1 MRAKRIA
8 NIRWTYGERIREL
21 EKEEKKEERKQI
33 RFAKVRITM
42 TKIFSMDI
50 AGRTLKVTIGKV
62 AAQANGAAFIQYG
75 DTTVLS
81 TATASD
87 KPRDGIDFFPL
98 SVEYEEKL
106 YAVGKIPGGFNKRAG
121 KASENAILTSRVIDR
136 PMRPLFPKDYR
147 NDVTLNNMVMAVDTE
162 CRPELVAMLG
172 ASIAT
177 SISDI
182 PFDGPCASTQ
192 VGLIDGEFILNP
204 SQKQWKESDLN
215 LTVAS
220 TAQKVIMIEAGA
232 NEVPEAK
239 MIEAIYLAHDE
250 NQKIIEFINGIVA
263 EVGKPKHEYTSCA
276 IPAELFEEMKRIV
289 TPEEMEVAVFTDD
302 KQTREENIKKI
313 QEQLEEAFAENEE
326 WLGLIGEALYQY
338 EKKTVRKMIL
348 KDHKR
353 PDGREI
359 TQIRPLAA
367 EVDIIPRVHGSAMFT
382 RGQTQICNVT
392 TLAPL
397 SEAQKVDGLDA
408 NVDSK
413 RYMHHY
419 NFPAYSVGETK
430 VSRGP
435 GRREIGHG
443 ALAERALIAVLP
455 SEEEFPYAIRT
466 VSETFESNG
475 STSMA
480 STCASCMS
488 LMAAGVPIKKM
499 VAGISCGLVTGDTDD
514 DFVLLTDIQGLEDF
528 FGDMDF
534 KVTGTTEGI
543 TAIQMDIK
551 IHGLTRPIV
560 EGAIA
565 RCREARLFIMDTC
578 MKPAIAEPRK
588 EVGEF
593 APKIVQIQIDPAKI
607 GDVVGQRGKTINTI
621 IERTGVKIDITDEGA
636 VSVSGVDK
644 EQMNNAVKMIQTIAS
659 DFEEGKMYEGVV
671 TSIKE
676 FGAFI
681 EFAPGKEGMV
691 HISKIAKER
700 INRVEDVL
708 TLGDKVKVVCLG
720 KDKMGR
726 ISFSIKDAQ

>member
-1 MRAKRIA
+1 MNEMYNGTFSVNK
-8 NIRWTYGERIREL
+8 
-21 EKEEKKEERKQI
+21 EKQFK
-33 RFAKVRITM
+33 T
-42 TKIFSMDI
+42 FSMELG
-50 AGRTLKVTIGKV
+50 GRTLSVDIGRV
-62 AAQANGAAFIQYG
+62 SAQANGAAFMHYG

-106 YAVGKIPGGFNKRAG
+106 YAVGKIPGGFNKREG

-147 NDVTLNNMVMAVDTE
+147 NDVTLNNMVMSVDPQ

-172 ASIAT
+172 SAIAT
-177 SISDI
+177 AISDI
-182 PFDGPCASTQ
+182 PFDGPCATTQ
-192 VGLIDGEFILNP
+192 LGMVDGEFIVNP
-204 SQKQWKESDLN
+204 SQEQWKNGDLQ

-220 TAQKVIMIEAGA
+220 TSTKVIMIEAGA
-232 NEVPEAK
+232 NEIPEAK
-239 MIEAIYLAHDE
+239 MIEAIYKCHE
-250 NQKIIEFINGIVA
+250 INQTIIEFINKMVA
-263 EVGKPKHEYTSCA
+263 EVGKEKHAYESCA
-276 IPAELFEEMKRIV
+276 IPEDMFAKMKEIV
-289 TPEEMEVAVFTDD
+289 TPEEMEVAVFTDE
-302 KQTREENIKKI
+302 KQVREENIRQITEKF
-313 QEQLEEAFAENEE
+313 EEAFAENED
-326 WLGLIGEALYQY
+326 WLAILGEAVYQY
-338 EKKTVRKMIL
+338 QKKTVRKMIL

-353 PDGREI
+353 PDGRQI

-397 SEAQKVDGLDA
+397 SEAQKVDGLDE
-408 NVDSK
+408 NETTK

-419 NFPAYSVGETK
+419 NFPSYSVGETK
-430 VSRGP
+430 PSRGP

-443 ALAERALIAVLP
+443 ALAEKALVPVLP
-455 SEEEFPYAIRT
+455 SEEEFPYAIRS

-475 STSMA
+475 STSMG

-488 LMAAGVPIKKM
+488 LMAAGVPIKRM
-499 VAGISCGLVTGDTDD
+499 VAGISCGLVTGETDD
-514 DFVLLTDIQGLEDF
+514 DYVLLTDIQGLEDF

-565 RCREARLFIMDTC
+565 RCHDARLYIMDNC

-588 EVGEF
+588 EVGEY
-593 APKIVQIQIDPAKI
+593 APKIIQMQIEPEKI
-607 GDVVGQRGKTINTI
+607 GDVVGQRGKTINAI
-621 IERTGVKIDITDEGA
+621 IDQTGVKIDITDDGF
-636 VSVSGVDK
+636 VSICGTDK
-644 EQMNNAVKMIQTIAS
+644 AMMDKAAEMIKIITTE
-659 DFEEGKMYEGVV
+659 FEEGQVFKGKVI
-671 TSIKE
+671 SIKE
-676 FGAFI
+676 FGAFL

-691 HISKIAKER
+691 HISKISKER
-700 INRVEDVL
+700 INHVEDVL
-708 TLGDKVKVVCLG
+708 TLGDVVTVVCLG

-726 ISFSIKDAQ
+726 ISFSMKDVAQQ

>member
-1 MRAKRIA
+1 MYKS
-8 NIRWTYGERIREL
+8 YSMEL
-21 EKEEKKEERKQI
+21 
-33 RFAKVRITM
+33 
-42 TKIFSMDI
+42 
-50 AGRTLKVTIGKV
+50 AGRTLTVDIGRV
-62 AAQANGAAFIQYG
+62 AKQANGAALMHYG
-75 DTTVLS
+75 DTTVLA
-81 TATASD
+81 TATAS
-87 KPRDGIDFFPL
+87 KEPREGIDFFPL
-98 SVEYEEKL
+98 SVEYEEKM
-106 YAVGKIPGGFNKRAG
+106 YAVGKIPGGFNKREG

-147 NDVTLNNMVMAVDTE
+147 NDVTLNNMVMSVDPA

-172 ASIAT
+172 AAIAT
-177 SISDI
+177 CISDI
-182 PFDGPCASTQ
+182 PFDGPCAMTQ
-192 VGLIDGEFILNP
+192 VGMIDGELIINP
-204 SQKQWKESDLN
+204 SQEQWKNGDLN

-220 TAQKVIMIEAGA
+220 TREKVIMIEAGA
-232 NEVPEAK
+232 NEIPEAV
-239 MIEAIYLAHDE
+239 MIDAIYKAHE
-250 NQKIIEFINGIVA
+250 VNQTIISFIDGIVA

-276 IPAELFEEMKRIV
+276 IPAEMFEEMKKIV

-302 KQTREENIKKI
+302 KQTREENIKNITEK
-313 QEQLEEAFAENEE
+313 LSEAFAENEE
-326 WLGLIGEALYQY
+326 WLAVLGEAVYQY

-382 RGQTQICNVT
+382 RGQTQICNVC

-397 SEAQKVDGLDA
+397 SEAQKVDGLDE
-408 NVDSK
+408 NETSK
-413 RYMHHY
+413 RYMHQY
-419 NFPAYSVGETK
+419 NFPSYSVGETK

-443 ALAERALIAVLP
+443 ALAERALIPVLP

-499 VAGISCGLVTGDTDD
+499 VAGISCGLVTGETDE

-565 RCREARLFIMDTC
+565 RCREARLFIMDNC
-578 MKPAIAEPRK
+578 MKKAIAAPRT
-588 EVGEF
+588 EVGKY
-593 APKIVQIQIDPAKI
+593 APKIISIQIDPEKI
-607 GDVVGQRGKTINTI
+607 GDVVGQRGKTINEI
-621 IERTGVKIDITDEGA
+621 IARTGVKIDITDDGK
-636 VSVSGVDK
+636 VSVCGTDK
-644 EQMNNAVKMIQTIAS
+644 VMMDKAVEMIKIITT
-659 DFEEGKMYEGVV
+659 DFEEGQIFKGKVV
-671 TSIKE
+671 SIKE

-700 INRVEDVL
+700 IEHVEDVL
-708 TLGDKVKVVCLG
+708 TLGDVVTVVCLG

-726 ISFSIKDAQ
+726 ISFSMKDVAQQ

>member
-1 MRAKRIA
+1 MYQSFK
-8 NIRWTYGERIREL
+8 
-21 EKEEKKEERKQI
+21 
-33 RFAKVRITM
+33 
-42 TKIFSMDI
+42 MDLADRQLVVDI
-50 AGRTLKVTIGKV
+50 NRVGK
-62 AAQANGAAFIQYG
+62 QANGCAFMHYG
-75 DTTVLS
+75 DTTVLC
-81 TATASD
+81 TATASE
-87 KPRDGIDFFPL
+87 KPREGIDFFPL

-106 YAVGKIPGGFNKRAG
+106 YAVGKIPGGFNKREG

-147 NDVTLNNMVMAVDTE
+147 NDVTLNNMVMSVDPE
-162 CRPELVAMLG
+162 CRPELVAMIG
-172 ASIAT
+172 AAIAT
-177 SISDI
+177 CISDI
-182 PFDGPCASTQ
+182 PFDGPCAMTQ
-192 VGLIDGEFILNP
+192 MGMIDGELIVNP
-204 SQKQWKESDLN
+204 SQEQWKVGDLN

-220 TAQKVIMIEAGA
+220 TREKVIMIEAGA
-232 NEVPEAK
+232 NEIPEAK
-239 MIEAIYLAHDE
+239 MIEAIYKAHE
-250 NQKIIEFINGIVA
+250 INQTIIDFIDKIVA
-263 EVGKPKHEYTSCA
+263 EVGKKKHEYTSCA
-276 IPAELFEEMKRIV
+276 IPAEMFEEMKKIV
-289 TPEEMEVAVFTDD
+289 TPEEMEEAVFTDD
-302 KQTREENIKKI
+302 KQTREENIRVITDK
-313 QEQLEEAFAENEE
+313 LTEAFAENEE
-326 WLGLIGEALYQY
+326 WLAILGEAVYQY

-367 EVDIIPRVHGSAMFT
+367 EVDLIPRVHGSAMFT
-382 RGQTQICNVT
+382 RGQTQICNVC

-397 SEAQKVDGLDA
+397 SEQQRIDGLDE
-408 NVDSK
+408 NEVSK

-419 NFPAYSVGETK
+419 NFPSYSVGETK
-430 VSRGP
+430 PSRGP

-443 ALAERALIAVLP
+443 ALAERALIPVLP

-565 RCREARLFIMDTC
+565 RCREARLFIMDNC
-578 MKPAIAEPRK
+578 MKPAIAAPRT
-588 EVGEF
+588 EVGEY
-593 APKIVQIQIDPAKI
+593 APKIISIQIDPERI
-607 GDVVGQRGKTINTI
+607 GDVVGQRGKTINEI
-621 IERTGVKIDITDEGA
+621 IARTNVKIDITDDGK
-636 VSVSGVDK
+636 VSVCGTDKAMMSKAVD
-644 EQMNNAVKMIQTIAS
+644 MIKIITT
-659 DFEEGKMYEGVV
+659 DFEEGQIFKGKVV
-671 TSIKE
+671 SIKE

-700 INRVEDVL
+700 INHVEDVL
-708 TLGDKVKVVCLG
+708 TLGDMVTVVCLG

-726 ISFSIKDAQ
+726 ISFSMKDVAQQ

>member
-1 MRAKRIA
+1 MK
-8 NIRWTYGERIREL
+8 T
-21 EKEEKKEERKQI
+21 
-33 RFAKVRITM
+33 
-42 TKIFSMDI
+42 FSIEIGGKTLSVDV
-50 AGRTLKVTIGKV
+50 GRVS
-62 AAQANGAAFIQYG
+62 AQANGAAFMHYG

-81 TATASD
+81 TATASE

-98 SVEYEEKL
+98 SVEYEEKM
-106 YAVGKIPGGFNKRAG
+106 YAVGKIPGGFNKREG

-147 NDVTLNNMVMAVDTE
+147 NDVTLNNLVMSVDPE
-162 CRPELVAMLG
+162 CRPEVVAMLG
-172 ASIAT
+172 SSIAT
-177 SISDI
+177 CISDI
-182 PFDGPCASTQ
+182 PFAGPCAMTQ
-192 VGLIDGEFILNP
+192 VGMVDGEFIINP
-204 SQKQWKESDLN
+204 SQKIWNDGDLQ

-220 TAQKVIMIEAGA
+220 TTEKVIMIEAGA
-232 NEVPEAK
+232 NEIPEAK
-239 MIEAIYLAHDE
+239 MIEAIYMAHDV
-250 NQKIIEFINGIVA
+250 NQKINNWIKEICA
-263 EVGKPKHEYTSCA
+263 EVGKEKHAYTSCA
-276 IPAELFEEMKRIV
+276 IPEEMFAAMKEIV
-289 TPEEMEVAVFTDD
+289 TPEDMEKAVFTDV
-302 KQTREENIKKI
+302 KQVREENIRQVTAK
-313 QEQLEEAFAENEE
+313 LEEAFADKED
-326 WLGLIGEALYQY
+326 WLAILGEAVYQY
-338 EKKTVRKMIL
+338 QKKTVRKMIL

-367 EVDIIPRVHGSAMFT
+367 EVDIVPRVHGSAMFT
-382 RGQTQICNVT
+382 RGQTQICDIT

-397 SEAQKVDGLDA
+397 SELQKIDGLDEG
-408 NVDSK
+408 VKSK

-443 ALAERALIAVLP
+443 ALAEKALVPVLP
-455 SEEEFPYAIRT
+455 SEEEFPYAIRC

-499 VAGISCGLVTGDTDD
+499 VAGISCGLVTGETDD

-534 KVTGTTEGI
+534 KVTGTTDGI

-560 EGAIA
+560 EGAIS
-565 RCREARLFIMDTC
+565 RCRDARLFIMDTC

-588 EVGEF
+588 EVGPY
-593 APKIVQIQIDPAKI
+593 APKIVSLQIDPEKI
-607 GDVVGQRGKTINTI
+607 GDVIGKQGKVIKAI
-621 IERTGVKIDITDEGA
+621 QEDCEVKIDITEEGM
-636 VSVSGVDK
+636 VSVCGIDT
-644 EQMNNAVKMIQTIAS
+644 EKMARAQKLIEVIVT
-659 DFEEGKMYEGVV
+659 DFAEGQIFTGKVV
-671 TSIKE
+671 SIKD
-676 FGAFI
+676 FGCFV

-691 HISKIAKER
+691 HISRIAKER
-700 INRVEDVL
+700 INHVEDVL
-708 TLGDKVKVVCLG
+708 TLGDVVKVVCLG

-726 ISFSIKDAQ
+726 MSFSIKDCPQ